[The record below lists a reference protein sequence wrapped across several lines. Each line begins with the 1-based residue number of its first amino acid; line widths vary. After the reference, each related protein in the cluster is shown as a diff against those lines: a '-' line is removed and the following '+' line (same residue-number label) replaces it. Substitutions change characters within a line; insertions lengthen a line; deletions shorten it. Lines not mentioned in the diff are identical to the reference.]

1 MGVAYMESPNG
12 SIYWGATLVASGGGS
27 WCRVER
33 AGGTLVPKVEWELS
47 SDGDYVLEWVD

>member
-1 MGVAYMESPNG
+1 MESPNG